1 MERAGGWR
9 MKPLILISMALLA
22 LSACSTQQQPTQTA
36 CVVAPVSGFVGA
48 DRAQERITV
57 AQNGSPCMISASI
70 DDRTMGAG
78 TVATPPAHGT
88 ATVRRAAEATQITYT
103 PQGSYLGT
111 DSFEVALGPN
121 FTISV
126 QVQVVPIAAKP

>member
-1 MERAGGWR
+1 MRHSIPVG
-9 MKPLILISMALLA
+9 MALIA
-22 LSACSTQQQPTQTA
+22 LSACGAQQQPTQTA
-36 CVVAPVSGFVGA
+36 CVEAPVSGFIGA
-48 DRAQERITV
+48 GKAEAHITV

-70 DDRTMGAG
+70 DDRSMGAG
-78 TVATPPAHGT
+78 TIATPPAHGT

-103 PQGSYLGT
+103 PQGSYVGA

-126 QVQVVPIAAKP
+126 QVQVVPIAAKR

>member
-1 MERAGGWR
+1 
-9 MKPLILISMALLA
+9 MKHNIPIGMALIA
-22 LSACSTQQQPTQTA
+22 LSACGSQQPTQDA
-36 CVVAPVSGFVGA
+36 CVVAPVSCFVDTGKA
-48 DRAQERITV
+48 EEHITV

-78 TVATPPAHGT
+78 TIATPPAHGT
-88 ATVRRAAEATQITYT
+88 ATVRRAAEATQITCT
-103 PQGSYLGT
+103 PQGSYLGA

-126 QVQVVPIAAKP
+126 QVQVVPIATKQ

>member
-1 MERAGGWR
+1 MRHSNIIG
-9 MKPLILISMALLA
+9 MALIA
-22 LSACSTQQQPTQTA
+22 LSACSSSQQPTQDA

-48 DRAQERITV
+48 GKAEEHITV

-78 TVATPPAHGT
+78 TIATPPAHGI

-103 PQGSYLGT
+103 PQGSYLGA

-121 FTISV
+121 FSISV
-126 QVQVVPIAAKP
+126 QVQVVPIAAKR